1 MDLSNIRKTLH
12 QHPELSG
19 EEHNTKKYIQS
30 ILEELH
36 ADEIIEIGN
45 TGIAAVFKGKS
56 KGDTILIRC
65 ELDALPIN
73 ETNNIPHASKTNGIG
88 HLCGHDGH
96 MTILTGV
103 AEHLSENRPETGRVV
118 LLYQPAEETG
128 QGARRIISDPKFAH
142 LKPDYAIALHNVPGY
157 KKGAIVCKEGIFT
170 PAVISMIVKYTGKTS
185 HAAEPQNGHNPSVAI
200 AKLIEFA
207 VSKTNVSAKE
217 EDFAVITPIFT
228 HIGEKAYGTSAGE
241 GETHFTI
248 RTYSNQKLSTIISS
262 LKTFSEK
269 LAKDYELA
277 ASFDFVE
284 EFVANENEELIVKLI
299 EETAKELNF
308 EYVQMKNPF
317 PWGEDFGLFTAKY
330 NGAMFGLGAGE
341 STSSL
346 HNPDYDFPDDIIP
359 YGVKMFVQII
369 NKTLNK

>member
-19 EEHNTKKYIQS
+19 EEHNTKKYVQNL
-30 ILEELH
+30 LEELH
-36 ADEIIEIGN
+36 ADEIIELGR
-45 TGIAAVFKGKS
+45 TGIAVIFKGRG
-56 KGDTILIRC
+56 KGDTLMIRC

-73 ETNNIPHASKTNGIG
+73 ETNSFSHASKSDGKG

-96 MTILTGV
+96 MAIVTGV
-103 AEHLSENRPETGRVV
+103 AQYLSKNRPETGRVV

-128 QGARRIISDPKFAH
+128 QGARRIISDPKFAQ

-157 KKGAIVCKEGIFT
+157 KKGAIICKEGIFT
-170 PAVISMIVKYTGKTS
+170 PAVISMIVKFTGKTS
-185 HAAEPQNGHNPSVAI
+185 HAAEPHNGQNPSLAI
-200 AKLIEFA
+200 AKLIEF
-207 VSKTNVSAKE
+207 STSTTNISTKE
-217 EDFAVITPIFT
+217 EQFVIVTPIFT
-228 HIGEKAYGTSAGE
+228 NIGEKAYGTSAGE

-248 RTYSNQKLSTIISS
+248 RTYSNHKLSTIIASI
-262 LKTFSEK
+262 KAFSEA
-269 LAKDYELA
+269 LSNEFELSI
-277 ASFDFVE
+277 SFDFIE
-284 EFVANENEELIVKLI
+284 EFVANENDKLIVKLI

-308 EYVQMKNPF
+308 EYVQMKSPF

-341 STSSL
+341 TTPSL

-359 YGVKMFVQII
+359 YGVKMFVEII
-369 NKTLNK
+369 NKILNK